1 VKNAVIGAGI
11 NGIITAW
18 ELFKQ
23 GPSKQQIHQAC
34 PNLNIEVL
42 IKGFS
47 YYDRQ
52 MDDYQLGLWA
62 LEKTKKQPDQAIFGQ
77 TEVLKITNTGKIDY
91 QNHNN
96 QQQSTFGK
104 VINLAGPWVEQ
115 LPKQRDNQHKY
126 TPDYLINV
134 YNNYF
139 KTPINKQKIII
150 KSFVGVR
157 PLIKSANNPNKD
169 TRAYASLLKLQN
181 RRRYD

>member
-1 VKNAVIGAGI
+1 MKNAVIGAGI

-34 PNLNIEVL
+34 PN
-42 IKGFS
+42 
-47 YYDRQ
+47 
-52 MDDYQLGLWA
+52 
-62 LEKTKKQPDQAIFGQ
+62 
-77 TEVLKITNTGKIDY
+77 LKITNTGKIDY